1 MDDDFVDLYKEL
13 NLQNMAH
20 QNLVLGRLP

>member
-1 MDDDFVDLYKEL
+1 MDDDFVDQYKES